1 MGKILVVYRS
11 KYGFT
16 QKYAEWIA
24 ETLHADLKEGHN
36 VKPDDLKH
44 YDVIIYGGGLYAGGV
59 NGISA
64 FVKAFPKMKDKALYL
79 FTVGAADVLDPK
91 NITRIRSEL
100 NKVLSPEMQEKVKI
114 YHFRG
119 GIDYPHLSIVHRAM
133 MSMMIR
139 MLRKKPQSELRSDDI
154 AMLETYGQ
162 LVDFTNRSTIA
173 PLIQD
178 VEATLLSSSPQ
189 TD

>member
-16 QKYAEWIA
+16 QTYAEWIA
-24 ETLHADLKEGHN
+24 ETLHADLREGH
-36 VKPDDLKH
+36 KTQPDDLEA

-59 NGISA
+59 NGISS
-64 FVKAFPKMKDKALYL
+64 FVKAFPNIKQKALYI
-79 FTVGAADVLDPK
+79 FTVGAADVLDPQ
-91 NITRIRSEL
+91 NTTHIRSGL
-100 NKVLSPEMQEKVKI
+100 NKVLSPEMQEKFKI

-119 GIDYPHLSIVHRAM
+119 GIDYPHLSIIHRAM
-133 MSMMIR
+133 MGMMIR
-139 MLRKKPQSELRSDDI
+139 MLRNKPQSELRSDDM

-162 LVDFTNRSTIA
+162 LVDFTDRSSIT